1 MTYLIDTNV
10 VSELRRPDRAAQ
22 AVVAWAASVPSS
34 EMFVSSVTILELQLG
49 ALQLAHRD
57 PAAGRIIGEW
67 LERKVIERFQDRIL
81 AVDLAVAL
89 KCAELHVPDPKSEH
103 EALIAATALVHN
115 LVVVT
120 RNTPDFARTGV
131 RLLDPWQAREA
142 Q

>member
-22 AVVAWAASVPSS
+22 TVVAWAASVPLS
-34 EMFVSSVTILELQLG
+34 EMFISSITILELQLG
-49 ALQLAHRD
+49 ALQLTHRD
-57 PAAGRIIGEW
+57 PAAGRLIGSWVET
-67 LERKVIERFQDRIL
+67 KVVERFRDRIL

-89 KCAELHVPDPKSEH
+89 NCAELHVPDPKSEH
-103 EALIAATALVHN
+103 DALIAATALVHN

-120 RNTPDFARTGV
+120 RNTPDFAGTGV
-131 RLLDPWQAREA
+131 RLLDPWQADEA

>member
-10 VSELRRPDRAAQ
+10 VSELRRPDRASQ
-22 AVVAWAASVPSS
+22 AVVAWAASVPQSD
-34 EMFVSSVTILELQLG
+34 MFISSVTILELQLG

-57 PAAGRIIGEW
+57 PAAGRLIGEW
-67 LERKVIERFQDRIL
+67 LRKVIERFRDRIL

-103 EALIAATALVHN
+103 DALIAATALVHN

-131 RLLDPWQAREA
+131 RLLDPWQVREA

>member
-10 VSELRRPDRAAQ
+10 VSELRRPDRASQ
-22 AVVAWAASVPSS
+22 AVVAWAASVPQSD
-34 EMFVSSVTILELQLG
+34 MFISSVTILELQLG

-57 PAAGRIIGEW
+57 PAAGRLIGEW
-67 LERKVIERFQDRIL
+67 LRKVIERFRDRIL

-103 EALIAATALVHN
+103 DALIAATALVHN

>member
-22 AVVAWAASVPSS
+22 TVVAWAASVPQAD
-34 EMFVSSVTILELQLG
+34 MFISSVTILELQLG
-49 ALQLAHRD
+49 ALQLARRD
-57 PAAGRIIGEW
+57 PAAGRLIGEW
-67 LERKVIERFQDRIL
+67 LERRVIERFRDRIL

-103 EALIAATALVHN
+103 DALIAATALVHN

-131 RLLDPWQAREA
+131 RLFDPWQPNEG

>member
-1 MTYLIDTNV
+1 MTYLIDANV
-10 VSELRRPDRAAQ
+10 VSELRRPDRASQ
-22 AVVAWAASVPSS
+22 AVVAWAASVPQSD
-34 EMFVSSVTILELQLG
+34 MFISSVTILELQLG

-57 PAAGRIIGEW
+57 PAAGRLIGEW
-67 LERKVIERFQDRIL
+67 LRKVIERFRDRIL

-103 EALIAATALVHN
+103 DALIAATALVHN

>member
-10 VSELRRPDRAAQ
+10 VSELRRPDRASQ
-22 AVVAWAASVPSS
+22 AVVAWAAFVPQSD
-34 EMFVSSVTILELQLG
+34 MFISSVTILELQLG

-57 PAAGRIIGEW
+57 PAAGRLIGEW
-67 LERKVIERFQDRIL
+67 LRKVIERFRDRIL

-103 EALIAATALVHN
+103 DALIAATALVHN

-131 RLLDPWQAREA
+131 RLLDPWQVREA